1 MRSTANLQTPVGQAV
16 VFFGLSLLTLVTQAA
31 QLPTGAELHIRLTS
45 KISSADIKPGAPVTA
60 VLIAPVVEDGQI
72 ILPPGAQLTGDVK
85 AVQSAAADP
94 QKAPTLQ
101 LDFKHIAF
109 GSERENLAAR
119 VSAVDNA
126 KETVDENGVITGSP
140 SSQTYTSRLNRGI
153 EKMSGSDRLSGL
165 AGILETAKKV
175 LVSDTDPDIS
185 YDAGVEMTL
194 KTTSALNVT
203 RPSAGVAAEVQA
215 IPNDAALAGLVSH
228 MPLRA
233 MATDRRP
240 SDITNLL
247 FIGTEEEL
255 ASAFEAAGWSTAA
268 RLNGLSKFQTA
279 RAMIEQ
285 RGYKEAPVSVLL
297 IDGRPPDLVYQKQND
312 TFDARHHVR
321 VWRQAGAFE
330 GRPIWVC
337 TATHDIGISYSERE
351 GTFIHRI
358 DSNVDDERA
367 KVVNDLIFERKVGS
381 LALVPRDT
389 VPANAQNATG
399 DPLHTDG
406 QVAVIVLR

>member
-1 MRSTANLQTPVGQAV
+1 MTSITKTFILAAALSVGA
-16 VFFGLSLLTLVTQAA
+16 SAA
-31 QLPTGAELHIRLTS
+31 HIPGGTDLHIRLTS
-45 KISSADIKPGAPVTA
+45 KISSADARPGAPVTA
-60 VLIAPVVEDGQI
+60 ILIAPVIENGQI
-72 ILPPGAQLTGDVK
+72 VLPPGAQLTGDVK

-94 QKAPTLQ
+94 QKAPTLE
-101 LDFKHIAF
+101 LDFSHIAF
-109 GSERENLAAR
+109 DSERDALSAH

-126 KETVDENGVITGSP
+126 KETVDEKGVITGIP
-140 SSQTYTSRLNRGI
+140 SSQTYTSRINRGI

-165 AGILETAKKV
+165 AGILESAKKV
-175 LVSDTDPDIS
+175 LVADADPDIA

-194 KTTSALNVT
+194 KTTAVLNVT
-203 RPSAGVAAEVQA
+203 RPSAGVAADVQP
-215 IPNDAALAGLVSH
+215 ISNDSALAALVSN

-233 MATDRRP
+233 MSTERRP
-240 SDITNLL
+240 SDIANVL
-247 FIGTEEEL
+247 FIGSEEQL
-255 ASAFEAAGWSTAA
+255 ALAFEAAGWSTAA

-312 TFDARHHVR
+312 TFDARHHLR
-321 VWRQAGAFE
+321 IWRRPGTFE

-358 DSNVDDERA
+358 DSNIDDERA
-367 KVVNDLIFERKVGS
+367 KVVNDLILERKIGK
-381 LALVPRDT
+381 LALVARDA
-389 VPANAQNATG
+389 VPADATNATG
-399 DPLHTDG
+399 DPLHSDG
-406 QVAVIVLR
+406 KVAVIVLR